1 MNNYN
6 TAIEQYGEAADS
18 GDAAAR
24 RKLGKVLLAEGLR
37 YMMESIRAGEM
48 GAAEE
53 LEELLENG
61 QDNLFAIRHGRSS
74 ADDVV
79 STTEMQ
85 VGSTLLMGHVPGRDN
100 PIEWQVL
107 DILDNKALMLSK
119 YVLEYR
125 PFHERWGIVTWE
137 NSSIRKYLNTEFLE
151 DAFSEQDRHRIEK
164 CMVEADE
171 NPMCNTDPGNDTK
184 DKVFLLSVLEAQKY
198 MPVNQSRRCTYVF
211 GDKKRNA
218 RCSWW
223 WLRSPGF
230 NEANAASVGDDGS
243 FQYSYVRDVRG
254 GIRPAVWLKL

>member
-1 MNNYN
+1 MKNYSI
-6 TAIEQYGEAADS
+6 AIERYGEAADS
-18 GDAAAR
+18 GDAAAQ

-37 YMMESIRAGEM
+37 YMMESIQAGELD
-48 GAAEE
+48 AVEE
-53 LEELLENG
+53 LEELLEGG
-61 QDNLFAIRHGRSS
+61 QDTLFAIRHSQ
-74 ADDVV
+74 
-79 STTEMQ
+79 STDGQTTDTSDMQ
-85 VGSTLLMGHVPGRDN
+85 VGATVCMGHVPGRDN

-107 DILDNKALMLSK
+107 DIQENKALMLSK

-164 CMVEADE
+164 SKVKADE

-184 DKVFLLSVLEAQKY
+184 DKIFLLSVLEAQKY
-198 MPVNQSRRCTYVF
+198 MPVNQGRRCTYVF
-211 GDKKRNA
+211 GDKTRNA

-230 NEANAASVGDDGS
+230 NEANAASAGDDGS

-254 GIRPAVWLKL
+254 GIRPAIWLKL